1 MRIKWCYFFCFW
13 LLLFLPEPA
22 MASDPI
28 PSQEGG
34 SREISEQTIQNTL
47 KELQDFGNRTT
58 WEKQGQVA
66 DYLYRRLKQIQ
77 GLEVRF
83 HFYQVGGKTWKNV
96 VARCP
101 GTKNPKTVYLFCAHF
116 DSHPAGLEASG
127 SAPGADD
134 NGSGVAVLLEGAR
147 ILAKAPGHNTI
158 EWVFF
163 SNEEQGH
170 LGSQAYVQDLKAKG
184 HSITGVINVDT
195 IGYTQSSLK
204 ALWQESQ
211 GKSLLRK
218 VGHLVKQLLKKPVYF
233 VQTGF
238 KNPNEVLLVGGRPDQ
253 ASFVDKITSLLKKTN
268 VGIKK
273 DIGPQCG

>member
-22 MASDPI
+22 MASAPFQT
-28 PSQEGG
+28 PEGG
-34 SREISEQTIQNTL
+34 SWEISEQTIIGTL

-58 WEKQGQVA
+58 WEKQDQVA

-101 GTKNPKTVYLFCAHF
+101 GTKNPETVYLFCAHF
-116 DSHPAGLEASG
+116 DSHQAGLGASG

-147 ILAKAPGHNTI
+147 ILAKDPGHNTI
-158 EWVFF
+158 DWVFF
-163 SNEEQGH
+163 SNEEQDH
-170 LGSQAYVQDLKAKG
+170 LGSKAYVQDLKAKG
-184 HSITGVINVDT
+184 LSITGVINVDT
-195 IGYTQSSLK
+195 IGYTQSSLT

-211 GKSLLRK
+211 GKSVLRK

-238 KNPNEVLLVGGRPDQ
+238 KNPNEVLVVGGRPDQ